1 MTTDSKK
8 QKQELG
14 AAIKQYLSQAEMH
27 PIQEALELTKF
38 GDFAFVFG
46 MSVFIEEEDKD
57 LVYFLVPADAELKLM
72 GKIDKIFNSQV
83 GPRTVRS
90 QLNRTVE
97 EIGEFPFSTNEKEE
111 KFNDKLFKL
120 LNFHFERQYD
130 AIVPLYQI
138 ECSVKF
144 PLANAVLHPSG
155 SQSELSQI
163 AEDESNYLSGDDRE
177 QIKNCSYLKFRV
189 TGDSES
195 RIHQV
200 EHEVEMSLQV
210 LRFLIPWKKENKIV
224 VNPVNHVAMRKHS
237 HRIIA
242 FHRVDIGS
250 LPYADVPDIHFKVRP
265 INEGFL
271 TFSRKS
277 LGLGDVN
284 FHYQNRYISQ
294 VSPRICRSLS
304 YYDSASRSLYKDV
317 ALGNYVICVD
327 ILLPPGKS
335 DKLAESL
342 KRLLF
347 YGLRSI
353 YKDKHNGTDSD
364 SKEYSWQSLCRQIS
378 IDFKKFYVMR
388 DKIVHGHPG
397 NNYDIKERDVGQIRH
412 IAQLSIHAYS
422 YLARAF
428 NWQTDKE
435 AKDWFKKP
443 CKPPEKNSP

>member
-46 MSVFIEEEDKD
+46 MEDKD
-57 LVYFLVPADAELKLM
+57 LIYFLVPADAELKLM

-163 AEDESNYLSGDDRE
+163 ANDATNSFRDDDKA
-177 QIKNCSYLKFRV
+177 QIENCSFLKFRV
-189 TGDSES
+189 TGDNDS
-195 RIHQV
+195 RLKQV
-200 EHEVEMSLQV
+200 DEETQQALQV
-210 LRFLIPWKKENKIV
+210 LRYIYPWSERDGKAYNVSHGVSMWKQSWRTILFQSASSKDSSVPWSSGIPPGILHPLSEEIFSYANEWL
-224 VNPVNHVAMRKHS
+224 
-237 HRIIA
+237 
-242 FHRVDIGS
+242 S
-250 LPYADVPDIHFKVRP
+250 LD
-265 INEGFL
+265 E
-271 TFSRKS
+271 
-277 LGLGDVN
+277 VN
-284 FHYQNRYISQ
+284 FHFGNRGRNTVSQRFCRAFQYFDIASQSAEADIALANYI
-294 VSPRICRSLS
+294 IC
-304 YYDSASRSLYKDV
+304 
-317 ALGNYVICVD
+317 ID
-327 ILLPPGKS
+327 ILLPSGNAEELTENLMPLIEKGGRYEGKMILNEDLS
-335 DKLAESL
+335 DPNSTEWAERV
-342 KRLLF
+342 RLTV
-347 YGLRSI
+347 SK
-353 YKDKHNGTDSD
+353 YKDFYNIRNKVVHGNTMRDAVSHSD
-364 SKEYSWQSLCRQIS
+364 VKQARQIAKS
-378 IDFKKFYVMR
+378 A
-388 DKIVHGHPG
+388 
-397 NNYDIKERDVGQIRH
+397 IR
-412 IAQLSIHAYS
+412 AYAH
-422 YLARAF
+422 LARAF

-435 AKDWFKKP
+435 AKDWFKNP